1 MRATATER
9 SSLHGSTCWCLWHFG
24 NRLDTKSD
32 MKPDEKIVKNG
43 GRGGSNPACR
53 HRLALIP
60 APPSEVCQCNE
71 SAYPLPCTETTAVF
85 IARYKSNKQRHY
97 RTCKPD
103 ANVFSWRVKWSS
115 WKHTHTQTLSIF
127 PSPRELCARRSRLLP
142 VSWLDKRNWLQV
154 FKAIIKT

>member
-1 MRATATER
+1 MWRSATATER

-43 GRGGSNPACR
+43 GRGGSNPVCR

-115 WKHTHTQTLSIF
+115 WKHTHTNLEHLPL
-127 PSPRELCARRSRLLP
+127 PSRALCSAKSAA
-142 VSWLDKRNWLQV
+142 SSFMAW
-154 FKAIIKT
+154 